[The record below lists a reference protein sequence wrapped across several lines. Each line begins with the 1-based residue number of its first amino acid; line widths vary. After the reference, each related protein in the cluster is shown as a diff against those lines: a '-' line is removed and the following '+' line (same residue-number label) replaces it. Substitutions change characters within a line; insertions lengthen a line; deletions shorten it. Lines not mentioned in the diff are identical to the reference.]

1 MPAKDVQFHPNIYPK
16 LNTRGAVNIREDVIF
31 TNPKGEEKK
40 SIRKRNEKALDQLQE
55 ALPRLLQPDEAVLY
69 IARCEAPASFGDQ
82 FTLGWYLY
90 QVTGSV
96 LVVTNRRILHFFVK
110 PKTFGGR
117 DGWNWRRSVRAVA
130 WGDIAELKV
139 SGWFSPSATV
149 KYRNGKKEKFWKFRG
164 EDGKKLRLLAETI
177 LPGAASEST
186 AAQGIA
192 SLCPRCFAALAPDL
206 YQCAQCRLLFKDK
219 ATALRRSLLIPGGGY
234 FYTGHIFLGVMD
246 AIAEGFLM
254 LIILLL
260 LLEVAGVTATPPG
273 EQPADWAIV
282 VVFLFLLGVE
292 KLFTIHHANRFIRDY
307 IPAE

>member
-1 MPAKDVQFHPNIYPK
+1 MPAKDIQIHPNSFPK
-16 LNTRGAVNIREDVIF
+16 LNARGPIHIREDVIF

-40 SIRKRNEKALDQLQE
+40 GIRKRNEKALDQLQE

-82 FTLGWYLY
+82 FSLGWYVY

-96 LVVTNRRILHFFVK
+96 LVVTNQRILHFFVR

-139 SGWFSPSATV
+139 SGWFSPSATL
-149 KYRNGKKEKFWKFRG
+149 KYRNGKKEKFWRLRG
-164 EDGKKLRLLAETI
+164 EDGKKLRRLAETI

-254 LIILLL
+254 LLILLL
-260 LLEVAGVTATPPG
+260 LLEISGVTPTPPG
-273 EQPADWAIV
+273 EAPASWAAIIFV
-282 VVFLFLLGVE
+282 LILFAIE